1 MNVMDWITFSI
12 VIACLLVSAFFSA
25 SETALTGASRASML
39 RLSKQGN
46 REAGVVS
53 SLFAMRERMIGALL
67 LGNNIANIG
76 ASALATGIFTAWF
89 GEVGVLYA
97 TGVMTVL
104 VVIFAEVLPKTIAI
118 NAPDRV
124 SLLVARPMKLMVY
137 LLGPL
142 LTMIEAIVA
151 VLMKVLGIKIGA
163 NQPILSPTERLRGAV
178 DLLHH
183 EGKVEKQDRD
193 MFGGLLD
200 LRELQVS
207 DVMVHRT
214 EMVMINAD
222 LPPEELVREV
232 LATEYTRIPLWRDKP
247 ENIIG
252 VLHAKDLLRAIRA
265 VRGRHRQHR
274 RLDHRAA
281 AVVRAGNAPGLR
293 TAQGVPPPQDPFRA
307 GRRRIRRSR
316 GHGDAGGHSGRNR
329 RRYLRRARRGGGR
342 RPRPARRLGGGRRL
356 GADPRSQPRDG
367 LASARRRGDHGR
379 GPRDPRGALD
389 PRARPELYL
398 PRLPLPRAAPRA
410 QPHHRAAD
418 RRRCRGR
425 PRSRR
430 RSRSGRARRSDVSSA
445 APGRGP
451 SLRARFGRKDSA
463 ASPGAC
469 ALIASACTEPCEFR
483 RQRRIDHAVAFDPA
497 LPFERRRHNINP
509 EMRLAARPV
518 AGMALMQM

>member
-1 MNVMDWITFSI
+1 MDWITLSV
-12 VIACLLVSAFFSA
+12 VIGFLLVSAFFAA

-46 REAGVVS
+46 READVVS
-53 SLFAMRERMIGALL
+53 SLFAMRERLIGALL
-67 LGNNIANIG
+67 LGNNIANIA

-97 TGVMTVL
+97 TGVMTVM

-124 SLLVARPMKLMVY
+124 SLLVARPMKVMVY

-142 LTMIEAIVA
+142 LTVIEAIVRA
-151 VLMKVLGIKIGA
+151 LMKLLGIKIGH

-265 VRGRHRQHR
+265 ADG
-274 RLDHRAA
+274 D
-281 AVVRAGNAPGLR
+281 
-293 TAQGVPPPQDPFRA
+293 TAKIDVSSIALPPWFVPEMRSVSEQLKAF
-307 GRRRIRRSR
+307 RRRKTHFALVVDEYGEVEGMVTLEDILEEIV
-316 GHGDAGGHSGRNR
+316 GDISDEHDVVVAGV
-329 RRYLRRARRGGGR
+329 
-342 RPRPARRLGGGRRL
+342 
-356 GADPRSQPRDG
+356 
-367 LASARRRGDHGR
+367 
-379 GPRDPRGALD
+379 
-389 PRARPELYL
+389 
-398 PRLPLPRAAPRA
+398 RA
-410 QPHHRAAD
+410 QPDGSVVVDGSVPIRDLNRAMD
-418 RRRCRGR
+418 W
-425 PRSRR
+425 
-430 RSRSGRARRSDVSSA
+430 
-445 APGRGP
+445 
-451 SLRARFGRKDSA
+451 
-463 ASPGAC
+463 
-469 ALIASACTEPCEFR
+469 
-483 RQRRIDHAVAFDPA
+483 H
-497 LPFERRRHNINP
+497 LPDE
-509 EMRLAARPV
+509 EATTV
-518 AGMALMQM
+518 AGLVIHEARSIPERGQSFTFHGFRFRVLRRERNRITALRIVAVPRETEVEEKKPKRAGTAL